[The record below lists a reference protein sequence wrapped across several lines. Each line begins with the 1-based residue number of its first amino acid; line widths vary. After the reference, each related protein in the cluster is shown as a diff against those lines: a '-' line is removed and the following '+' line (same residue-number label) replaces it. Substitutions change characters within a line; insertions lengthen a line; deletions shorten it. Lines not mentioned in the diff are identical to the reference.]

1 MRELRYLHAVQEG
14 IRQEMLENGKIVILG
29 EDIRHSLRGITK
41 GFFEEFGGERVIDTP
56 LSEIALVGMGTG
68 LALSGVRPIIEFQL
82 SEFVFL
88 AFDQMVNQAQ
98 KFKYMSGGKLNVPV
112 TYIIPSMGSRGGSM
126 AGQHSDITY
135 SYVLQAGMKVA
146 VPSNAYDAK
155 GLVISAI
162 REDDPVMVYLPAKC
176 LAKKDNVPEEIYTIP
191 FGKGV
196 IKKEGK
202 DITVISIGH
211 YVQVALEVAEIMES
225 NGISL
230 EVLDP
235 RTLLPFDTELIK
247 KSVSK
252 TGKVIIM
259 DDSNKT
265 CGFASEI
272 AAFIVE
278 ELFSHLKAPVRRIA
292 RTVVPV
298 PFSTPMESFVIPD
311 KQELMDV
318 IDEFNIN

>member
-41 GFFEEFGGERVIDTP
+41 GFFEEFGEERVIDTP

-98 KFKYMSGGKLNVPV
+98 KFKYMSGGKFNVPV
-112 TYIIPSMGSRGGSM
+112 TYIVPSMGARGGSM

-176 LAKKDNVPEEIYTIP
+176 LAKKDNVPEEIYAIP

-196 IKKEGK
+196 IKKQGK
-202 DITVISIGH
+202 DITIIAIGH
-211 YVQVALEVAEIMES
+211 YVQMAVEVAEIMDS
-225 NGISL
+225 KGISL
-230 EVLDP
+230 EVVDP
-235 RTLLPFDTELIK
+235 RTLLPLDTELIK
-247 KSVSK
+247 QSVSK

-272 AAFIVE
+272 AAFIGE
-278 ELFSHLKAPVRRIA
+278 ELFGYLKAPIRRIA

-298 PFSTPMESFVIPD
+298 PFSTTMESFVIPD

-318 IDEFNIN
+318 INEFNIN

>member
-14 IRQEMLENGKIVILG
+14 IKQEMQKNKNIIILG

-41 GFFEEFGGERVIDTP
+41 GFFEEFGEERVIDTP
-56 LSEIALVGMGTG
+56 LSEIALVGAGTG
-68 LALSGVRPIIEFQL
+68 LAVSGVRPIVEFQL

-88 AFDQMVNQAQ
+88 AFDQIVNQAL
-98 KFKYMSGGKLNVPV
+98 KLKYMSGGKLSVPV
-112 TYIIPSMGSRGGSM
+112 TYIVPSMGARGGSM

-162 REDDPVMVYLPAKC
+162 REEDPVMVYLPAKC

-191 FGKGV
+191 FGKG
-196 IKKEGK
+196 IIRREGK
-202 DITVISIGH
+202 DITIIAIGH
-211 YVQVALEVAEIMES
+211 YVQLAVEVAEIII
-225 NGISL
+225 NGKGISL
-230 EVLDP
+230 EIVDP
-235 RTLLPFDTELIK
+235 RTLLPLDGELIK

-252 TGKVIIM
+252 TGRVIIM

-265 CGFASEI
+265 CSFASEI
-272 AAFIVE
+272 AAFIGE
-278 ELFSHLKAPVRRIA
+278 ELFGYLKAPVRRIA

-298 PFSTPMESFVIPD
+298 PFSAPMESFVIPD
-311 KQELMDV
+311 KQELIDV
-318 IDEFNIN
+318 INEFNI

>member
-14 IRQEMLENGKIVILG
+14 IRQEMIENEKVIILG

-41 GFFEEFGGERVIDTP
+41 GFVEEFGEERVIDTP
-56 LSEIALVGMGTG
+56 LSEIALVGAGTG
-68 LALSGVRPIIEFQL
+68 LALSGARPIVEFQL

-88 AFDQMVNQAQ
+88 AFDQIVNQAQ
-98 KFKYMSGGKLNVPV
+98 KLRYMSGGKLSVPV
-112 TYIIPSMGSRGGSM
+112 TYIVPSMGSRGGSM

-146 VPSNAYDAK
+146 VPSTAYDAK
-155 GLVISAI
+155 GLIISAI

-191 FGKGV
+191 FGKG
-196 IKKEGK
+196 IIRREGK
-202 DITVISIGH
+202 DITIIAIGH
-211 YVQVALEVAEIMES
+211 FVQVAIDVATAMQSE
-225 NGISL
+225 GISL
-230 EVLDP
+230 EILDP
-235 RTLLPFDTELIK
+235 RTLLPFDEDLIK
-247 KSVSK
+247 KSISK
-252 TGKVIIM
+252 TGRVIII

-265 CGFASEI
+265 CGVASEI
-272 AAFIVE
+272 SAYVGE
-278 ELFSHLKAPVRRIA
+278 ELFHLLKAPIRRIS

-311 KQELMDV
+311 KKELIDV
-318 IDEFNIN
+318 IHEFNI